1 MQSTILDEHAE
12 RSAKVALEAYG
23 ISLSDELA
31 ERSARGAFKV
41 FLADGT
47 IELLRQVVDSAWVE
61 HLPKTRAAADTGA
74 TEYEFEVFTDLDVS
88 PKDIEAVLPPGLMEL
103 HKKGQVF
110 VWKFDAFGEVVPS
123 KYTIKVRFQSASH
136 KRDRLLDELKDE
148 HNKKQHRV
156 DQPTPAEP
164 VESVESVGPTQIQ

>member
-1 MQSTILDEHAE
+1 MQSTTLEEHAQ
-12 RSAKVALEAYG
+12 RSAERALETYG
-23 ISLSDELA
+23 VSLSDELA

-47 IELLRQVVDSAWVE
+47 VELLRKVVDSAWVE

-103 HKKGQVF
+103 NHKNQVF
-110 VWKFDAFGEVVPS
+110 VWKFDAFGEQVAS
-123 KYTIKVRFQSASH
+123 KYTIKVRFQSGSH
-136 KRDRLLDELKDE
+136 KRDRRLDELKTE

-156 DQPTPAEP
+156 DQPTPTEP
-164 VESVESVGPTQIQ
+164 FDPELLLP